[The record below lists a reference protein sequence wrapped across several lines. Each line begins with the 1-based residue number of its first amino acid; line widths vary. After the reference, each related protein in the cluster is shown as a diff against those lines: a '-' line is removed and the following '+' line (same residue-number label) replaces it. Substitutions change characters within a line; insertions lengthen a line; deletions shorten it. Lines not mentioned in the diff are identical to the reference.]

1 MCRLSRRAWEKI
13 MAAAAFLAL
22 VLNAHQPAIQP
33 VHQIYRPP
41 LASIELLVDNDSV
54 RVLNARNVGVSL
66 RSSEYTDLDISH
78 SFHVACALPMNYG
91 LWRVRA
97 WADSVY
103 NLLPVTIVEYKYY
116 DPTYVELEI
125 EPSTFTDAI
134 DGNGTGLHRVHI
146 EFYTRD

>member
-1 MCRLSRRAWEKI
+1 

-33 VHQIYRPP
+33 VHQIYHPP

-78 SFHVACALPMNYG
+78 SFHVACALPANYG

-103 NLLPVTIVEYKYY
+103 NLLPVTIVEYKTY

-125 EPSTFTDAI
+125 EPSTFTDTI

-146 EFYTRD
+146 DLYARN

>member
-1 MCRLSRRAWEKI
+1 

-22 VLNAHQPAIQP
+22 VLHAHHPATL
-33 VHQIYRPP
+33 VHEVYRHPP
-41 LASIELLVDNDSV
+41 LASIDLLVDNDNV

-66 RSSEYTDLDISH
+66 RNSEYADLDISH
-78 SFHVACALPMNYG
+78 SFHVACALPPNYG

-125 EPSTFTDAI
+125 EPSTFTDQI
-134 DGNGTGLHRVHI
+134 DSNGTGPHRVHI
-146 EFYTRD
+146 DFYARND

>member
-1 MCRLSRRAWEKI
+1 

-22 VLNAHQPAIQP
+22 VLNAHHPATL
-33 VHQIYRPP
+33 VHETYRRPP

-54 RVLNARNVGVSL
+54 RVVDARNVGVSL
-66 RSSEYTDLDISH
+66 RNSEYADLDISH
-78 SFHVACALPMNYG
+78 SFHVACALPPNYG

-125 EPSTFTDAI
+125 EPSTFTDTI
-134 DGNGTGLHRVHI
+134 NGNGIGPHRVHI
-146 EFYTRD
+146 DFYTRND